1 MVKRWYATFV
11 GYTLL
16 RMKINTLLISALLS
30 FFCSMAIAQPS
41 VTLRSPNG
49 DIVFSFLLLNK
60 TPQYTIAYKG
70 KLLVGKSGLSLTF
83 AEGGEFKNNIRF
95 GKIIITDKE
104 EKYDLVVGKTKS
116 VDDHYRAAV
125 IPMEESVS
133 PFRHINLVVRAFN
146 DGVAFRYEIPSQ
158 GKWTSYALTDEHTTF
173 ALTGNPLARVLLLP
187 NYTSSH
193 ESEYTIA
200 PLQDITADT
209 LMDMPALFEF
219 PGKIYMGITEAALLD
234 YAGMYLTRHNGVLTS
249 MLSPL
254 PGQSLV
260 KVKATLPHNSPWRV
274 MMISDRIGAL
284 IESNIL
290 TSLNAPC
297 KIQDVS
303 WIKPGK
309 TTFPWWNGNV
319 VPDTIN
325 APGNNFV
332 TNQYYIDFCARNQ
345 LEYHS
350 VVEYGLHEWY
360 VNDGAGFVPGPHAD
374 ITKAVPGLDMKEV
387 CDYAKSKG
395 VGIRVWTHWAALYPK
410 LDSAFAQFEKWGIS
424 GMMIDFMDRDDQLMV
439 NMQTEMLEKAAM
451 HHLHVQFHGAYKP
464 TGLSRTYPNEFT
476 REGTLNYECNKWGK
490 RISPDHDI
498 NFPFTRMLAGA
509 TDFHLGGFRAVPDS
523 AFVVQYTRPLMRG
536 TRCHMLGMYVV
547 LESYLGMVCD
557 YPAAYEGQPGFEF
570 LKEVPTTWDE
580 TKVLNAEVSGYIS
593 IARRKGNDWYVG
605 SITNHEERSLR
616 MAFDFLPPGNYEATM
631 YTDAPDANQ
640 DPNKLIKQT
649 RTVTNKDSILLE
661 LKKGGGAVMHIR
673 KKE

>member
-1 MVKRWYATFV
+1 MKPFTTPCL
-11 GYTLL
+11 GLL
-16 RMKINTLLISALLS
+16 FLLITAHAQHPIRVSSPDNNLQFLFRLANTAPQYSIVFKGKTLVSGATLALS
-30 FFCSMAIAQPS
+30 FETGGTFREHVKA
-41 VTLRSPNG
+41 
-49 DIVFSFLLLNK
+49 
-60 TPQYTIAYKG
+60 G
-70 KLLVGKSGLSLTF
+70 KLFIS
-83 AEGGEFKNNIRF
+83 N
-95 GKIIITDKE
+95 KE
-104 EKYDLVVGKTKS
+104 EKYELVVGKTKS
-116 VDDHYRAAV
+116 VDDHYREAI
-125 IPMEESVS
+125 IPLEETVA
-133 PFRHINLVVRAFN
+133 PFRHIDIVVRVFN
-146 DGVAFRYEIPSQ
+146 DGLAFRYEIPKQSA
-158 GKWTSYALTDEHTTF
+158 WLSYALTDEHTEF
-173 ALTGNPLARVLLLP
+173 ALTGNPMVRALLLP

-193 ESEYTIA
+193 ENEYTVA
-200 PLQDITADT
+200 YLQDIKEDT

-219 PGKIYMGITEAALLD
+219 PGNIFMAITEAALLD
-234 YAGMYLTRHNGVLTS
+234 YAGMYLVKHNNRLQS
-249 MLSPL
+249 ALSPL
-254 PGQSLV
+254 PGQTNI
-260 KVKATLPHNSPWRV
+260 KVKASLPHNSPWRV
-274 MMISDRIGAL
+274 LLISDKIGTL

-290 TSLNAPC
+290 TSLNESC
-297 KIQDVS
+297 KIKDVS

-332 TNQYYIDFCARNQ
+332 TNQYYIDFCARNK

-360 VNDGAGFVPGPHAD
+360 VNDGAGFQPGPHAD
-374 ITKAVPGLDMKEV
+374 VTKAVPGLDMKEV

-410 LDSAFAQFEKWGIS
+410 LDSAFAQFERWGIS

-451 HHLHVQFHGAYKP
+451 HHLHIQFHGAYKP

-476 REGTLNYECNKWGK
+476 REGTLNYECNKWGR

-509 TDFHLGGFRAVPDS
+509 TDYHLGGFRAVTDS

-570 LKEVPTTWDE
+570 LQEVPTTWDE
-580 TKVLNAEVSGYIS
+580 TKVLDAAVGGYIS
-593 IARRKGNDWYVG
+593 IARRRNNDWYIG
-605 SITNHEERSLR
+605 SITNHEERTLKIS
-616 MAFDFLPPGNYEATM
+616 FDFLPAGNYSADI
-631 YTDAPDANQ
+631 YTDAPDANE
-640 DPNKLIKQT
+640 DPNKLVKQT
-649 RTVTNKDSILLE
+649 RTISNKDSITVQ
-661 LKKGGGAVMHIR
+661 LKKGGGEVMGLR
-673 KKE
+673 KL

>member
-1 MVKRWYATFV
+1 MVQALYATFV
-11 GYTLL
+11 VHICSC
-16 RMKINTLLISALLS
+16 MKVLFFSLFLALL
-30 FFCSMAIAQPS
+30 FCASPAIAQKS
-41 VTLRSPNG
+41 ITLRSPDGNLA
-49 DIVFSFLLLNK
+49 FSFQLVNK
-60 TPQYTIAYKG
+60 SPQYNVVYKG
-70 KLLVGKSGLSLTF
+70 QVLISKSEIGLSF
-83 AEGGEFKNNIRF
+83 AEAGEFKKNIRT
-95 GKIIITDKE
+95 GKTVISDKE
-104 EKYDLVVGKTKS
+104 EKYELVVGKRKS
-116 VDDHYRAAV
+116 VDDHYREAM
-125 IPMEESVS
+125 IPMEETIA

-146 DGVAFRYEIPSQ
+146 DGLAFRYEIPSQ
-158 GKWTSYALTDEHTTF
+158 EKWTSYTLTDENTEF

-193 ESEYTIA
+193 ENEYTIA
-200 PLQDITADT
+200 PVQEIKKDT

-219 PGKIYMGITEAALLD
+219 PGKIYMAITEAALLD
-234 YAGMYLTRHNGVLTS
+234 YAGMYLTRHNGKLRGI
-249 MLSPL
+249 LSPL
-254 PGQSLV
+254 PGQSII

-274 MMISDRIGAL
+274 MMVSDRVGAL

-297 KIQDVS
+297 KIKDVS

-332 TNQYYIDFCARNQ
+332 TNKYYIDFCARNKI
-345 LEYHS
+345 EYHS

-395 VGIRVWTHWAALYPK
+395 VAVRVWTHWAALYPK
-410 LDSAFAQFEKWGIS
+410 LDSAFAQFERWGLS
-424 GMMIDFMDRDDQLMV
+424 GMMIDFMDRDDQQMV

-476 REGTLNYECNKWGK
+476 REGTLNYECNKWSK
-490 RISPDHDI
+490 RITPDHDI

-509 TDFHLGGFRAVPDS
+509 TDYHLGGFRAATDS
-523 AFVVQYTRPLMRG
+523 SFIVQYTRPLTRG

-557 YPAAYEGQPGFEF
+557 YPAAYEGQPGFDF
-570 LKEVPTTWDE
+570 LQEVPTNWDE
-580 TKVLNAEVSGYIS
+580 TKVLNAEVSGFIT
-593 IARRKGNDWYVG
+593 IARRKNNDWYVG
-605 SITNHEERSLR
+605 SITNHEERTLR
-616 MAFDFLPPGNYEATM
+616 IAFDFLPEGKYEAAI
-631 YTDAPDANQ
+631 YTDAADANEHP
-640 DPNKLIKQT
+640 DNLVKQT
-649 RTVTNKDSILLE
+649 RVITNKDNILVQ
-661 LKKGGGAVMHIR
+661 LKKGGGEVMRIR
-673 KKE
+673 KL